1 MKGILYIFTF
11 SFCLPLFGQ
20 STHSLKREGDLAYMQ
35 ADYGQAEID
44 YHKAY
49 DKERD
54 HKSSFNL
61 GNALFQQERYEEAAT
76 YFENSVELMP
86 DPTSKS
92 MAYHNLGNA
101 LLNQQKLEES
111 IEAYKKAIRLN
122 PNDSDIKENL
132 LLAKM
137 AKKQQEEQQ
146 QQQEQNQEQQ
156 EQNQENQEQQ
166 EQEQQDQ
173 QQQEQQD
180 STQQQQ
186 QQQDSLQ
193 QQQAQESELDSTQMD
208 SSQLIP
214 AIKLSKEEA
223 ARLLQAAEQEERKV
237 QEKLKRVKSNKK
249 KPTKDW

>member
-1 MKGILYIFTF
+1 MRVFLFLILI
-11 SFCLPLFGQ
+11 SLASQLWSQ
-20 STHSLKREGDLAYMQ
+20 SSHTLKRNGDAAYSQ
-35 ADYGQAEID
+35 EDYGQAEID

-49 DKERD
+49 DKDRD
-54 HKSSFNL
+54 YKSSFNL
-61 GNALFQQERYEEAAT
+61 GNTLFQQERYEEATT
-76 YFENSVELMP
+76 YFENAIDLMP
-86 DPTSKS
+86 DPISKS
-92 MAYHNLGNA
+92 KAFHNLGNA
-101 LLNQQKLEES
+101 LLNQQKLDES

-137 AKKQQEEQQ
+137 AKKQQQE
-146 QQQEQNQEQQ
+146 QQQEQQEQQQEQQ
-156 EQNQENQEQQ
+156 EQNEEKQQ
-166 EQEQQDQ
+166 EQEQSEQE
-173 QQQEQQD
+173 QQEKQD

-193 QQQAQESELDSTQMD
+193 QQQAQESELDSTQID
-208 SSQLIP
+208 SSQLVP

-249 KPTKDW
+249 KPSKDW